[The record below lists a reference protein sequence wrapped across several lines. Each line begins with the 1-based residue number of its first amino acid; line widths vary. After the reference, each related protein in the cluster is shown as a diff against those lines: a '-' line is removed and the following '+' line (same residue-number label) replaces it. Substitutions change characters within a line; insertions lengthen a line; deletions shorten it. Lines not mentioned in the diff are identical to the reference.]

1 MSEFTTIMA
10 RDGHEFR
17 AWLAAPPARPRGA
30 IVVVQEI
37 FGVNGHIRSVTDGY
51 AKEGYVAIA
60 PCLFDRVRRGIELGY
75 SAPEMQEG
83 RGYAQQLKPEQVLAD
98 LAAAIAVVKN
108 SGRVGVV
115 GYCWGGKI
123 AYRAA
128 CNLSIACAVVYYGG
142 SITQELE
149 KHPKCPVMYHF
160 GARDAHIPISD
171 VDKIKAADPR
181 GEFFIYPADHGFN
194 CDQRASFDPASAAL
208 ARERSLAFLAK
219 YVARTEA

>member
-1 MSEFTTIMA
+1 
-10 RDGHEFR
+10 
-17 AWLAAPPARPRGA
+17 
-30 IVVVQEI
+30 
-37 FGVNGHIRSVTDGY
+37 
-51 AKEGYVAIA
+51 VAIA

-98 LAAAIAVVKN
+98 LAAAIAVVKH

-194 CDQRASFDPASAAL
+194 CDQRASFEPASAAL
-208 ARERSLAFLAK
+208 ARERSLAFFAK
-219 YVARTEA
+219 NVARTEA

>member
-17 AWLAAPPARPRGA
+17 AWLAPPPARPRGA

-98 LAAAIAVVKN
+98 LAAAIAVVKH

-160 GARDAHIPISD
+160 GERDAHIPMSD

-208 ARERSLAFLAK
+208 ARERSLAFFAK
-219 YVARTEA
+219 HVARTEA